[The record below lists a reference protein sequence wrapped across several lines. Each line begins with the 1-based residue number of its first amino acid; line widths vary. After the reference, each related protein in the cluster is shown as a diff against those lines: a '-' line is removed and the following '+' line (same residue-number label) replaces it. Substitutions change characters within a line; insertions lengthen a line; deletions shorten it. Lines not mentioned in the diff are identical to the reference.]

1 MHLHAPQHR
10 TRRQLTLLAALLA
23 LVTLASACGGVG
35 AGRPSAVE
43 TDVVGPLAVES
54 SRVARPGSDAPVH
67 AAPGSLGVLQ
77 VLRARNELGSPLALL
92 VLDERDGWLEVAL
105 PTRPN
110 ASTGWIRAD
119 GVEVREVTTAVQV
132 DLDARTL
139 TVTDGGRQ
147 VLTTPV
153 AVGHR
158 DTPTPRG
165 AWYVTDRLDT
175 DDPGGSYGPF
185 AFGLSVHSGVLT
197 DFAGGDGQVGI
208 HGTNVP
214 SSIGQA
220 VSNGCIR
227 VPNDVVSK
235 LADLLPLGTPVVVS

>member
-1 MHLHAPQHR
+1 MHLHARQHR
-10 TRRQLTLLAALLA
+10 TRRLLTLLAALLA
-23 LVTLASACGGVG
+23 FVTLASACGGVG
-35 AGRPSAVE
+35 ASETSVVE
-43 TDVVGPLAVES
+43 PNVVGPLPVEG
-54 SRVARPGSDAPVH
+54 SRVARPGSDTPVH
-67 AAPGSLGVLQ
+67 AAPGSPDVVQ
-77 VLRARNELGSPLALL
+77 VLPARNELGSPLALL
-92 VLDERDGWLEVAL
+92 VVHERDGWLEVAL

-110 ASTGWIRAD
+110 GSTGWIRAD

-153 AVGHR
+153 AVGDP

-175 DDPGGSYGPF
+175 RDPGGSYGPF
-185 AFGLSVHSGVLT
+185 AFGLSVHSEVLT
-197 DFAGGDGQVGI
+197 DFAGGDGQVGV

-214 SSIGQA
+214 GSIGQA

-227 VPNDVVSK
+227 VPNDVVSQ